1 MSTSPHYKG
10 VKNDLTI
17 GKKEAGV
24 LKIKPTALDVT
35 WGSDPRYWSIDK
47 KNAGDSTGV
56 ISLHQVSW
64 LEVTGTFDNALLEI
78 DKSKRYSLKFRV
90 RMKADAFGWNGCP
103 VYLMV
108 KDGETSKFKW
118 NKVDLS
124 RLPAGTEVD
133 IPETSVEFK
142 PPPDDNKVI
151 FGLFEI
157 WRGRWKGGLDI
168 LQVIIQEVR

>member
-1 MSTSPHYKG
+1 MLCVARPLDSSTKKDSDDGRLPKPPH
-10 VKNDLTI
+10 
-17 GKKEAGV
+17 
-24 LKIKPTALDVT
+24 
-35 WGSDPRYWSIDK
+35 
-47 KNAGDSTGV
+47 
-56 ISLHQVSW
+56 Q
-64 LEVTGTFDNALLEI
+64 
-78 DKSKRYSLKFRV
+78 FRV

-133 IPETSVEFK
+133 IPEPSVEFK

-168 LQVIIQEVR
+168 LQVIIQEVG